1 MRRARLYSL
10 LLALVLL
17 VALAVTVWM
26 RKQAPPEAARLLPE
40 SDAIV
45 YVNLKPVRSVTH
57 LDRSPVTRAPEFQKF
72 IDATGIVPER
82 DLDEAAFALH
92 ATGDPGGPNGAVAY
106 SEVFAGRFDGER
118 LRRYLRSLASGVESY
133 AGHEVYTIPIGDPT
147 VKGGGRQLRVAQLG
161 YDMVAASNMPTAE
174 QIHLMLDRYR
184 AAASPFSGSSLLSAR
199 YRDVPLFS
207 SAWGI
212 GRIGL
217 PFAEKGRV
225 TVFGLGLPI
234 PEDTM
239 FVASLRYTGSLRL
252 RVEQIAPTE
261 ADAERAAEVLTTM
274 VGLARTVEQA
284 QPREADDAAAA
295 KAMDSLRVERRGDRA
310 VVTGTVPAEVVRR
323 IFSAGGTPPS

>member
-10 LLALVLL
+10 LLVLVLI
-17 VALAVTVWM
+17 VALAVTVWL

-45 YVNLKPVRSVTH
+45 YVNLKPVRSITH
-57 LDRSPVTRAPEFQKF
+57 LDRSPVARAPEFQKF
-72 IDATGIVPER
+72 VDATGIIPER
-82 DLDEAAFALH
+82 DLDGAAFALH

-106 SEVFAGRFDGER
+106 SEVFAGRFDGDR
-118 LRRYLRSLASGVESY
+118 LRRYLRSLASGMESY

-147 VKGGGRQLRVAQLG
+147 VKGVRQLRVTQLG

-174 QIHLMLDRYR
+174 QIHLVLDRYR
-184 AAASPFSGSSLLSAR
+184 SAAAPFSGSSLLSAR

-252 RVEQIAPTE
+252 RVEQIAPTD
-261 ADAERAAEVLTTM
+261 ADAARAAEVLTTL
-274 VGLARTVEQA
+274 VGLVRSVEQA

-295 KAMDSLRVERRGDRA
+295 KALDSLRVEQRRDRA
-310 VVTGTVPAEVVRR
+310 VVTGTVPVEVVRR
-323 IFSAGGTPPS
+323 LFSTAGAPGS

>member
-10 LLALVLL
+10 LLVLVLI
-17 VALAVTVWM
+17 VALGVTVWL

-45 YVNLKPVRSVTH
+45 YANLKPVRSITH
-57 LDRSPVTRAPEFQKF
+57 LDRSPVARAPEFQKF
-72 IDATGIVPER
+72 VDATGIVPER
-82 DLDEAAFALH
+82 DLDEVAFALH
-92 ATGDPGGPNGAVAY
+92 ATGDPGGPNGPVAY
-106 SEVFAGRFDGER
+106 SEVFAGRFDGDR
-118 LRRYLRSLASGVESY
+118 LQGYLRSLASGMESY

-147 VKGGGRQLRVAQLG
+147 VRGARQLRVTQLG
-161 YDMVAASNMPTAE
+161 YDMVAASNMPTSE

-184 AAASPFSGSSLLSAR
+184 AAAAPFSGSSLLSAR

-252 RVEQIAPTE
+252 RVEQIAPTD
-261 ADAERAAEVLTTM
+261 ADAARAAEVLTTL
-274 VGLARTVEQA
+274 VGLVRSVEQA

-295 KAMDSLRVERRGDRA
+295 KALDSLRVEQRRNRA
-310 VVTGTVPAEVVRR
+310 VVTGTVPVEVVRR
-323 IFSAGGTPPS
+323 LFSTAGGAGS

>member
-10 LLALVLL
+10 LLVLVLIG
-17 VALAVTVWM
+17 ALAVTVWL
-26 RKQAPPEAARLLPE
+26 RKQAPPEVARLLPE
-40 SDAIV
+40 ADAIV
-45 YVNLKPVRSVTH
+45 YLNLKPVRSMTH
-57 LDRSPVTRAPEFQKF
+57 LDRSPVARSAEFQQF
-72 IDATGIVPER
+72 VDATGIVPER

-92 ATGDPGGPNGAVAY
+92 GTGDPDGPNGPVAY
-106 SEVFAGRFDGER
+106 SEVFAGRFDSDR
-118 LRRYLRSLASGVESY
+118 LRRYLQSLASSVERY

-147 VKGGGRQLRVAQLG
+147 VKGVRQMRVAQLG

-184 AAASPFSGSSLLSAR
+184 AAAAPFSGSSLLSAR
-199 YRDVPLFS
+199 YGDVPLFS

-252 RVEQIAPTE
+252 RVEEIAPTE
-261 ADAERAAEVLTTM
+261 ADATRATEVLTT
-274 VGLARTVEQA
+274 VLGLVRSVEGA
-284 QPREADDAAAA
+284 QPREANDAAAA
-295 KAMDSLRVERRGDRA
+295 KALDSLKVERRRDRA
-310 VVTGTVPAEVVRR
+310 VVTGMVPVEVVRR
-323 IFSAGGTPPS
+323 MFSAAGSPGG

>member
-10 LLALVLL
+10 LLVLVLIG
-17 VALAVTVWM
+17 ALAVTVWL
-26 RKQAPPEAARLLPE
+26 RKQAPPEVARLLPE

-45 YVNLKPVRSVTH
+45 YVNLKPVRSITH
-57 LDRSPVTRAPEFQKF
+57 LDRSAVARAPEFQQF
-72 IDATGIVPER
+72 IDQTGIVPER

-92 ATGDPGGPNGAVAY
+92 ATGDPGGPNGPVAY

-147 VKGGGRQLRVAQLG
+147 VKGARQLRVAQLG

-184 AAASPFSGSSLLSAR
+184 AAAAPFSGSSLLSAR

-225 TVFGLGLPI
+225 TLFGLRLPI
-234 PEDTM
+234 SEDTV

-252 RVEQIAPTE
+252 RVEEIAPTE
-261 ADAERAAEVLTTM
+261 AEAARATEVLTTV
-274 VGLARTVEQA
+274 VGLVRSVERA
-284 QPREADDAAAA
+284 QPREADDADAA
-295 KAMDSLRVERRGDRA
+295 KALDSLKVEQRRDRA
-310 VVTGTVPAEVVRR
+310 VVTGAVPIEVLRR
-323 IFSAGGTPPS
+323 MFTAAGGPGE